1 MALPK
6 FISFFQ
12 ALDTKQIHH
21 FKKYALTCVGA
32 ETEAYGVLDYLAEDD
47 NWRNQYPG
55 NEELAKLCLAGGSQ
69 KTFLN
74 YLSMLY
80 DIAQEW
86 MALDQLRKNQYEQD
100 ILVQR
105 WLNRRGL
112 HQQAEQ
118 VRAKV
123 LRKLDEEKG
132 EDYKLAMYRS
142 AVHFEYLFCNNPDMY
157 EYREEDY
164 LEMIQGFDAYYTAKM
179 TLMMCEV
186 HSFEKVFHK
195 DMGPLLQH
203 MQSKTHLLHN
213 SRMAELARLA
223 YKMKAE
229 DDFHALKQLMDAILN
244 GELLEGSLMHRVI
257 VRYTVASGKQLW
269 SLGKEVD
276 TKKVG
281 ALVDYGLST
290 GVYSDDGM
298 LAPPVF
304 HNMVVTLSQ
313 VYSEKELLAFVK
325 KWSKS
330 VDERYQDAAAEIGKA
345 QVYFYFGK
353 YHLILDHTNVGN
365 MSVNQRYVAQGLDL
379 IAGFEDRLKKPD
391 QYQRYVKNF
400 TNYIKYNRDKL
411 SANTLE
417 KYRNLYRLLR
427 DIDQKKGKLN
437 IADYQPIYYRK
448 YALQCLEK
456 KNQDYTS

>member
-6 FISFFQ
+6 FISFVQ
-12 ALDTKQIHH
+12 ALENKQLSQ
-21 FKKYALTCVGA
+21 FKKYTLSCIGA
-32 ETEAYGVLDYLAEDD
+32 ETEAYGVLEYLSADYS
-47 NWRNQYPG
+47 WRKQYPG
-55 NEELAKLCLAGGSQ
+55 NDELAKLCLAGGSQ

-80 DIAQEW
+80 DIAQDW
-86 MALDQLRKNQYEQD
+86 MALDQLRKQPYEQD

-105 WLNRRGL
+105 WLNRQGL

-123 LRKLDEEKG
+123 LRKLDDEVG
-132 EDYKLAMYRS
+132 VDYNLDRYRS
-142 AVHFEYLFCNNPDMY
+142 EVNFEYLFCNNPDMN

-164 LEMIQGFDAYYTAKM
+164 LDMIQGFDAYYTAKM

-186 HSFEKVFHK
+186 HSFERVFHK
-195 DMGPLLQH
+195 DMSPQLQH
-203 MQSKTHLLHN
+203 MQSKTHLLHT

-223 YKMKAE
+223 YKMKIE
-229 DDFHALKQLMDAILN
+229 EDFHALQQLMDAILN

-257 VRYTVASGKQLW
+257 VRYTVLSAIQLW
-269 SLGKEVD
+269 SLGKEID
-276 TKKVG
+276 TKKIG
-281 ALVDYGLST
+281 AMVQYGLST

-298 LAPPVF
+298 LAPTVF
-304 HNMVVTLSQ
+304 HNMVSTLSQ
-313 VYSEKELLAFVK
+313 VYSEKEMLVFVK
-325 KWSKS
+325 RWSKS
-330 VDERYQDAAAEIGKA
+330 VDERYQEAAAEIGKA

-353 YHLILDHTNVGN
+353 YHLIFDHTNAGN
-365 MSVNQRYVAQGLDL
+365 MSANQRYLAQGLDL
-379 IAGFEDRLKKPD
+379 IAGFENRLKKPE

-411 SANTLE
+411 SANTLT

-427 DIDQKKGKLN
+427 DIDQKKGRLS
-437 IADYQPIYYRK
+437 IGDYQPIYYRK

-456 KNQDYTS
+456 KNGGL